1 MGTKSLIGSFIVM
14 ILIFFIAC
22 QTAEKSPD
30 DFPLEHLK
38 IDIQKAI
45 DSDSLQMVF
54 YNLSDSIHQADKTLE
69 SAVLAWNYLTNVYID
84 KKYPEEAEKSLIQ
97 SLRID
102 KKQDGIDTVI
112 FKIAKNLELEARRE
126 LMSKAY
132 YRIINDYYPKS
143 TKAQKAANNLP
154 PDMKS
159 LRNQIKDAE
168 DNVRNLV
175 LSDSELPTKLIKDY
189 ISLAQLH
196 AIYVVDDTSSTNY
209 LMNAAAVARGYG
221 NEKMANLLYSWVE
234 SDFPKSENA
243 PKALFERAFMWDQI
257 KNAKRAEALYQRFI
271 EKYPGHKLNSQ
282 VKMLLDNVNLSDA
295 EILERLEQ
303 DNEQ

>member
-1 MGTKSLIGSFIVM
+1 MGIKSLIGSFVVM
-14 ILIFFIAC
+14 IMIFFTAC

-30 DFPLEHLK
+30 EFPLEHLK

-54 YNLSDSIHQADKTLE
+54 YNLSDSIHQRDNTSE
-69 SAVLAWNYLTNVYID
+69 SAVQAWNYLTKVYID

-102 KKQDGIDTVI
+102 KKQDGIDTFI
-112 FKIAKNLELEARRE
+112 FKIANKLELEAKRE

-132 YRIINDYYPKS
+132 YRIVNDYYPKS

-154 PDMKS
+154 SDMKS
-159 LRNQIKDAE
+159 LQNQIKDAE
-168 DNVRNLV
+168 QNVRDFV
-175 LSDSELPTKLIKDY
+175 LSDSDVPTKLIKDY

-196 AIYVVDDTSSTNY
+196 AIYAADDTSSTDY

-221 NEKMANLLYSWVE
+221 NEKMANLLYAWIE

-257 KNAKRAEALYQRFI
+257 KNVKRAEALYQRFI
-271 EKYPGHKLNSQ
+271 EKYPSHNLISQ

-303 DNEQ
+303 NNEQ